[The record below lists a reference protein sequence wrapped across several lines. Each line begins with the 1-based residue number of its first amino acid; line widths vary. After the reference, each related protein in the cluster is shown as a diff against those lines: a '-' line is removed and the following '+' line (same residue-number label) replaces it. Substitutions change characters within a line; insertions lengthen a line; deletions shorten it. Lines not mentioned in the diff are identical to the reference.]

1 MCGRQRWGQRKLGTG
16 KENFIGVGVGI
27 GIGIRNAGDRERE
40 CVGVGVCGGKER
52 VQGFKKV
59 QTRLTAL
66 VQGFKEGSN
75 APDGAGSIGFKKVQT
90 RLTRNAGD
98 RERECVGV
106 GVCGEKEKKLK
117 C

>member
-1 MCGRQRWGQRKLGTG
+1 MLKSW
-16 KENFIGVGVGI
+16 ESV
-27 GIGIRNAGDRERE
+27 GDRERE
-40 CVGVGVCGGKER
+40 YVGVGVYVGKER
-52 VQGFKKV
+52 VQGFKKVQTRLIGMLGTGKESVWGKRGFKGSKKV

-75 APDGAGSIGFKKVQT
+75 KVQ
-90 RLTRNAGD
+90 RNAGD